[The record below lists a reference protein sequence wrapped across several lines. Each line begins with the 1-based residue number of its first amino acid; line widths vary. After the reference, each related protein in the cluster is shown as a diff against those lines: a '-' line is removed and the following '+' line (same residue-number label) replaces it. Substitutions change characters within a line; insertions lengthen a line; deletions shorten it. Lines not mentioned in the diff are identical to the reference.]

1 MTGSNSKWLVG
12 CCIGCAV
19 LIMGSAAVG
28 YFGVRKVV
36 REFDTAET
44 VGREVSSRFGE
55 GEDFTPSA
63 DGTIAPERIEV
74 FLEIRETTAPE
85 RAELEASLGR
95 LAKGAEGS
103 PDGVIGTIRSAL
115 GMLPK
120 MARYI
125 GRRNQIFL
133 DRGMGPGEYLYLYSV
148 AYFSWLG
155 HPSEDGPPFMLV
167 EEEGQ
172 AGVRAGD
179 NEAVLAQRGE
189 NIRRLLNRQLLP
201 VLENQLAALGLAEET
216 DPDGGWR
223 EALVGEVAAMEAD
236 PLRLPWQDG
245 VPEVI
250 RGSLEPYR
258 ERFEKSYSAL
268 CNPVEV
274 GIGHR

>member
-1 MTGSNSKWLVG
+1 MAGSSSKWLVG
-12 CCIGCAV
+12 CGFVCAV
-19 LIMGSAAVG
+19 LIVGLGAVG
-28 YFGVRKVV
+28 YFGVRNLV
-36 REFDTAET
+36 REFDAAES

-55 GEDFTPSA
+55 VEDFTPSA
-63 DGTIAPERIEV
+63 DGTIAPERIEA
-74 FLEIRETTAPE
+74 FLEIREVTAPE

-115 GMLPK
+115 GMLPL

-125 GRRNQIFL
+125 GRRNHIFL

-148 AYFSWLG
+148 AYYSWLG
-155 HPSEDGPPFMLV
+155 HPPEDGPPFMLV
-167 EEEGQ
+167 EETGQ
-172 AGVRAGD
+172 AGMRAGD

-201 VLENQLAALGLAEET
+201 VLENQLAALEGAEET
-216 DPDGGWR
+216 DPGGGWR
-223 EALVGEVAAMEAD
+223 EALASEVAAMEAD
-236 PLRLPWQDG
+236 PSRLPWQDG
-245 VPEVI
+245 APEVI

-258 ERFEKSYSAL
+258 ERIEIAYSAL

-274 GIGHR
+274 GIGHQ